1 MERRKFIQ
9 ASSVTALGLMGMNS
23 GFTMAP
29 ATMDFLKVHGRKIV
43 NESGREVRLRGFSF
57 ASWLNFENF
66 IIGMPGH
73 ESGIRKSVAQILGE
87 DKARFFFNS
96 FLNHFVAEDDFKF
109 MQSMG
114 CNLVRIPFNYR
125 HFESDDKPFEYMQ
138 EGFTWLDK
146 AIAWAHKYGVYLI
159 LDMHAAQGCQ
169 SPPFFADNISGMAFL
184 WDQKMYQDRAIAL
197 WQEIARHYRNE
208 TAIAGYDI
216 LNEPEAEHISQLNR
230 FYHEAVKAIRKVD
243 KKHILFIEGDGYST
257 RYNEIDH
264 PFDSNAVY
272 CTHFYSPCGMEVME
286 YPGVWS
292 NNGQYY
298 DREKLRQEYIERTTF
313 MRQHNVPNWFGETSV
328 TFTDMVSE
336 DSRMRFLED
345 MLGIAEEMG
354 DSWTFGIYKDLGK
367 TGIVYANPDSE
378 WVRRIKPVR
387 KAITELHCNPFA
399 ENFKSDQIGTLCRD
413 MGKYV
418 KEVIGKLDEQLTV
431 NEMAG
436 TIRFFLCECVLPRQ
450 LQIPFAKQFSGMN
463 EEEIDRMMQSFAL
476 KNCCQRSGWVGVVKK
491 ITGAL

>member
-1 MERRKFIQ
+1 
-9 ASSVTALGLMGMNS
+9 
-23 GFTMAP
+23 MAP
-29 ATMDFLKVHGRKIV
+29 ATMDFLKAHGRKIV
-43 NESGREVRLRGFSF
+43 DSLGREVRLRGFSF

-73 ESGIRKSVAQILGE
+73 ESGIRKSVAQILDE
-87 DKARFFFNS
+87 DKARFFFTS

-125 HFESDDKPFEYMQ
+125 HFESDDKPFEYLS

-146 AIAWAHKYGVYLI
+146 AINWARKYGVYLI
-159 LDMHAAQGCQ
+159 LDMHAAQGSQ
-169 SPPFFADNISGMAFL
+169 SHGFHTDNISGMAFL

-197 WQEIARHYRNE
+197 WQEIARRYCNE
-208 TAIAGYDI
+208 PTIAGYDI
-216 LNEPEAEHISQLNR
+216 LNEPVSEHISQLNS

-243 KKHILFIEGDGYST
+243 KKHVLFIEGDGYSSKF
-257 RYNEIDH
+257 NELDH
-264 PFDSNAVY
+264 PFDSNVVY
-272 CTHFYSPCGMEVME
+272 STHFYSCCGMENME

-292 NNGQYY
+292 YNGQYY
-298 DREKLRQEYIERTTF
+298 DREKLKQEYIERTAF

-328 TFTDMVSE
+328 TFTPMVSE

-345 MLGIAEEMG
+345 MLTIAEEQG

-367 TGIVYANPDSE
+367 TGIVYADPDSE
-378 WVRRIKPVR
+378 WVRRITPVR
-387 KAITELHCNPFA
+387 NAIIALRCNPFA
-399 ENFKSDQIGTLCRD
+399 DNLATNKIDEACLDLGAH
-413 MGKYV
+413 V
-418 KEVIGKLDEQLTV
+418 KNVIGALDKQLTAD
-431 NEMAG
+431 EMAK

-463 EEEIDRMMQSFAL
+463 EEEIDCMMQSFAL
-476 KNCCQRSGWVGVVKK
+476 KNCCQRSGWVDVVKK
-491 ITGAL
+491 ITGAI